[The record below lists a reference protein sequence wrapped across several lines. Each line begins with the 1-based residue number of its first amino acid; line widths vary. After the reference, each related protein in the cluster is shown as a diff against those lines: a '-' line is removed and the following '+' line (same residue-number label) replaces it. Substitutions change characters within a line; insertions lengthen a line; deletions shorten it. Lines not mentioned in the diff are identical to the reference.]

1 MSESRLLIRGGTV
14 IDGTGGPGFRS
25 DVRVRDGRI
34 TEVGPDLVPDGES
47 EIDATGAVVTPGF
60 IDSHA
65 HTDPQ
70 VFWDPSL
77 DPEPLHGVTTM
88 LVGNC
93 SLSLFPVTE
102 ASRGAVSDL
111 FVYIEDVPR
120 HLFDDSVPWSWSNY
134 DGYRD
139 TVNATGTGI
148 NLASLVGH
156 SPLRLAVMGEGAWT
170 AWPRRGAVGDAS
182 CSGPPWTPVRGAF
195 DLWFDVDKNGC
206 PVPSRA
212 ADTDELDALLDVI
225 AEAGRGLVEFIPD
238 LLGGDAVPTFRDLAR
253 RCGRRDIPL
262 TWTGFSRP
270 AQPVTPRGGSSS
282 PVTSPPRGAPRIRS
296 CRPAPWTSDSVGD
309 RP

>member
-102 ASRGAVSDL
+102 ASQGRRVGPVRVHRGRAPPPVRRQRPLELVQLRRLSRHGERNRNRDQSGQPGRAQPAAARGDGRGRL
-111 FVYIEDVPR
+111 DPR
-120 HLFDDSVPWSWSNY
+120 
-134 DGYRD
+134 
-139 TVNATGTGI
+139 
-148 NLASLVGH
+148 GH
-156 SPLRLAVMGEGAWT
+156 GA
-170 AWPRRGAVGDAS
+170 GAVGDGRAVPGRHGRR
-182 CSGPPWTPVRGAF
+182 CVGPF
-195 DLWFDVDKNGC
+195 DLSVRC
-206 PVPSRA
+206 RQERSSRPVACGRHRRARRA
-212 ADTDELDALLDVI
+212 ARRHCRRR
-225 AEAGRGLVEFIPD
+225 AGD
-238 LLGGDAVPTFRDLAR
+238 
-253 RCGRRDIPL
+253 
-262 TWTGFSRP
+262 WS
-270 AQPVTPRGGSSS
+270 SSS
-282 PVTSPPRGAPRIRS
+282 PTSWEATR
-296 CRPAPWTSDSVGD
+296 CRPSAIWPADAASATS
-309 RP
+309 R